1 MGPMARHLLFLL
13 LFAGQATAQDDP
25 SEWRRI
31 GLAHISAN
39 RLAEAEP
46 ALLRACQLEQPPVDS
61 CYFLARNR
69 HALGQFERAREA
81 FDLAL
86 AAPSARVHRAAGLN
100 YLALGRD
107 ADAELHLRRAVAIG
121 PLTPDDPRV
130 DLGAFLFRQGRLPE
144 AATLLKQAAKADS
157 PRAHLELGRVLLQQ
171 GNLELAAY
179 HLEQAARRNPADPNA
194 HLLLARAYQRLGRDA
209 DAARELA
216 LGEQQRRRKR
226 P

>member
-1 MGPMARHLLFLL
+1 MVRQLLLLL
-13 LFAGQATAQDDP
+13 LFADSETDP
-25 SEWRRI
+25 AVWRRL

-69 HALGQFERAREA
+69 QTLGQFELARGA

-86 AAPSARVHRAAGLN
+86 QAPPSARVHRAAGLN
-100 YLALGRD
+100 YIALGRD
-107 ADAELHLRRAVAIG
+107 TDAERHLRQSVA
-121 PLTPDDPRV
+121 LSSSSPDDPSVDPRV

-144 AATLLKQAAKADS
+144 AAEILTKAAKANS
-157 PRAHLELGRVLLQQ
+157 PRAHLELGRVLLQK
-171 GNLELAAY
+171 GKLALATH
-179 HLEQAARRNPADPNA
+179 HLEQAVRQNPADANG
-194 HLLLARAYQRLGRDA
+194 HLLLARAYQRLGRDS

-216 LGEQQRRRKR
+216 QGESQRRQKQ

>member
-1 MGPMARHLLFLL
+1 MVRQLLLLL
-13 LFAGQATAQDDP
+13 LFADSETDP
-25 SEWRRI
+25 AAWRRL

-46 ALLRACQLEQPPVDS
+46 ALLRACQLEKPPVDS

-69 HALGQFERAREA
+69 QSLGQFELAREA

-86 AAPSARVHRAAGLN
+86 QAPPSARVHRAAGLN
-100 YLALGRD
+100 YIALGREV
-107 ADAELHLRRAVAIG
+107 DAERHLRQAAALG
-121 PLTPDDPRV
+121 PYVPDDPRV

-144 AATLLKQAAKADS
+144 AAEILTKAAKANS

-171 GNLELAAY
+171 GKLALATR
-179 HLEQAARRNPADPNA
+179 HLEQAVRQNPADPNS
-194 HLLLARAYQRLGRDA
+194 HLLLSRAYQRLGRDA

-216 LGEQQRRRKR
+216 QGESQRRQKQ

>member
-1 MGPMARHLLFLL
+1 MARHLLFLL
-13 LFAGQATAQDDP
+13 LFADQPDPETDPAT
-25 SEWRRI
+25 WRRL

-39 RLAEAEP
+39 RLTEAEP
-46 ALLRACQLEQPPVDS
+46 ALLRACHLEQPPVDS

-69 HALGQFERAREA
+69 HALGRYELAREA

-100 YLALGRD
+100 YVALGRE
-107 ADAELHLRRAVAIG
+107 ADAEHHLRRAVAL
-121 PLTPDDPRV
+121 PAQPPDDPRV

-144 AATLLKQAAKADS
+144 ATTLLEQAAKSGA

-171 GNLELAAY
+171 GKLESAAH
-179 HLEQAARRNPADPNA
+179 HLEQAAHRNPADPNA
-194 HLLLARAYQRLGRDA
+194 HLLLARAYQRLGREA

-216 LGEQQRRRKR
+216 LGEENRQRKQ

>member
-1 MGPMARHLLFLL
+1 MVRHLIFLL
-13 LFAGQATAQDDP
+13 LFAESETDP
-25 SEWRRI
+25 AAWRRL

-69 HALGQFERAREA
+69 HALGQYELARQA

-86 AAPSARVHRAAGLN
+86 AAPSSRVHRAAGLN
-100 YLALGRD
+100 YVALGRD
-107 ADAELHLRRAVAIG
+107 ADAERHLRRAVAL
-121 PLTPDDPRV
+121 PVQPPDDPRV
-130 DLGAFLFRQGRLPE
+130 DPRVDLGTFLFRQGRLPE
-144 AATLLKQAAKADS
+144 AATLLEQAAKSNS

-171 GNLELAAY
+171 GNLESAAH
-179 HLEQAARRNPADPNA
+179 HLEQATRLNPTDPNA

-216 LGEQQRRRKR
+216 LGEEQRRRKQ